1 MAKKSKKFAEAL
13 KQIEKGQMYTLTE
26 AVDLVKR
33 LSYAKFDETIE
44 AHFHLGIDCKKSDQN
59 IRGTIVL
66 PHGTGKTLRICVITK
81 ADKIEAAEQAGADVA
96 GFEDVIAK
104 IKSGW
109 SDFDICIATPDV
121 MGVIGKEL
129 GRVLGPR
136 MPNPKSGTVTPDLP
150 KTISEF
156 KKGKLEYRNDK
167 HNCIHSVLGKVS
179 FDAEKIEQNFRTLF
193 DAILKARPVA
203 VKGTYV
209 RSIYLTS
216 SMGPS
221 ISVDVLSATQSTA
234 AAAR

>member
-1 MAKKSKKFAEAL
+1 VAKSSKKFAEAS
-13 KQIEKGQMYTLTE
+13 KQLEKGKAYTLAE

-33 LSYAKFDETIE
+33 LSYAKFDETVE
-44 AHFHLGIDCKKSDQN
+44 VHFHLGIDCKKSDQN

-66 PHGTGKTLRICVITK
+66 PNGTGKTLRICVITK
-81 ADKIEAAEQAGADVA
+81 EDKIEAAERAGADVV

-109 SDFDICIATPDV
+109 SDFDICVATPDV

-136 MPNPKSGTVTPDLP
+136 MPNPKSGTVTPDLV

-167 HNCIHSVLGKVS
+167 HNCVHSILGKVS
-179 FDAEKIEQNFRTLF
+179 FDAAKLSQNFNTLF

-209 RSIYLTS
+209 RSIYLSS

-221 ISVDVLSATQSTA
+221 INIDVLSATQGA
-234 AAAR
+234 AAVSR

>member
-1 MAKKSKKFAEAL
+1 VAKKSKKFAEAL

-33 LSYAKFDETIE
+33 LSYAKFDETVE

-167 HNCIHSVLGKVS
+167 HNCIHSILGKVS
-179 FDAEKIEQNFRTLF
+179 FDAEKLEQNFRTLF

-221 ISVDVLSATQSTA
+221 ISVDVLNATQSTA

>member
-1 MAKKSKKFAEAL
+1 
-13 KQIEKGQMYTLTE
+13 MYTLTE

-193 DAILKARPVA
+193 DSILKARPVA

-221 ISVDVLSATQSTA
+221 ISVDVLNATQSTA

>member
-13 KQIEKGQMYTLTE
+13 KQIEKGQMYTPTE

-221 ISVDVLSATQSTA
+221 ISVDVLNATQSTA

>member
-167 HNCIHSVLGKVS
+167 HNCIHSILGKVS

-221 ISVDVLSATQSTA
+221 ISVDVLNATQSTA

>member
-59 IRGTIVL
+59 IRGTNVL

-221 ISVDVLSATQSTA
+221 ISVDVLNATQSTA

>member
-33 LSYAKFDETIE
+33 LSYAKFDETVE

-167 HNCIHSVLGKVS
+167 HNCIHSILGKVS
-179 FDAEKIEQNFRTLF
+179 FDAEKLEQNFRTLF

-221 ISVDVLSATQSTA
+221 ISVDVLNATQSTA

>member
-33 LSYAKFDETIE
+33 LSYAKFDGTIE

-81 ADKIEAAEQAGADVA
+81 ADKIEAAERAGADVA
-96 GFEDVIAK
+96 GFEDIIAK

-167 HNCIHSVLGKVS
+167 HNCIHSILGKVS

-221 ISVDVLSATQSTA
+221 ISVDVLNATQSTA

>member
-1 MAKKSKKFAEAL
+1 
-13 KQIEKGQMYTLTE
+13 MYTLTE

-44 AHFHLGIDCKKSDQN
+44 AHFPLGIDCKKSDQN

-221 ISVDVLSATQSTA
+221 ISVDVLNATQSTA

>member
-26 AVDLVKR
+26 AIDLVKR
-33 LSYAKFDETIE
+33 LSYAKFDETVE

-109 SDFDICIATPDV
+109 SDFDICVATPDV

-167 HNCIHSVLGKVS
+167 HNCIHSILGKVS
-179 FDAEKIEQNFRTLF
+179 FDSEKIEQNFRTLF

-221 ISVDVLSATQSTA
+221 ISVDVLNATQSTA

>member
-26 AVDLVKR
+26 AIDLVKR
-33 LSYAKFDETIE
+33 LSYAKFDETVE

-167 HNCIHSVLGKVS
+167 HNCIHSILGKVS
-179 FDAEKIEQNFRTLF
+179 FDSEKIEQNFRTLF

-221 ISVDVLSATQSTA
+221 ISVDVLNATQSTA

>member
-1 MAKKSKKFAEAL
+1 
-13 KQIEKGQMYTLTE
+13 MYTLTE

>member
-221 ISVDVLSATQSTA
+221 ISVDVLNATQSTA

>member
-221 ISVDVLSATQSTA
+221 ISVDVLNATQSTA
-234 AAAR
+234 AAR

>member
-1 MAKKSKKFAEAL
+1 MARKSKKYKEAV
-13 KQIEKGQMYTLTE
+13 KQINREQAYVLND
-26 AVDLVKR
+26 AVELIKK
-33 LSYAKFDETIE
+33 LSYAKFDETVE
-44 AHFHLGIDCKKSDQN
+44 VHFHLGIDCKKSDQN

-81 ADKIEAAEQAGADVA
+81 ADKFEAAEQAGADVV

-109 SDFDICIATPDV
+109 SDFDLCVATPDV

-136 MPNPKSGTVTPDLP
+136 MPNPKSGTVTPDLA
-150 KTISEF
+150 KTIAEF

-167 HNCIHSVLGKVS
+167 HNCVHSILGKVS
-179 FDAEKIEQNFRTLF
+179 FESEKLQQNFKTLF
-193 DAILKARPVA
+193 DAILKAKPAA

-209 RSIYLTS
+209 RSIYLTT

-221 ISVDVLSATQSTA
+221 INVDVLNASQSTA
-234 AAAR
+234 RK

>member
-179 FDAEKIEQNFRTLF
+179 FDAEKIDQNFRTLF

-221 ISVDVLSATQSTA
+221 ISVDVLNATQSTA

>member
-1 MAKKSKKFAEAL
+1 
-13 KQIEKGQMYTLTE
+13 MYTLTE

-33 LSYAKFDETIE
+33 LSYAKFDETVE

-66 PHGTGKTLRICVITK
+66 PHGTGRTLRICVITK

-156 KKGKLEYRNDK
+156 KRGKLEYRNDK
-167 HNCIHSVLGKVS
+167 HNCVHSVLGKVS
-179 FDAEKIEQNFRTLF
+179 FDAEKLEQNFRTLF

-221 ISVDVLSATQSTA
+221 ISVDVLNATQSTA
-234 AAAR
+234 AATR

>member
-167 HNCIHSVLGKVS
+167 HNCVHSILGKVS

-221 ISVDVLSATQSTA
+221 ISVDVLNATQSTA

>member
-1 MAKKSKKFAEAL
+1 
-13 KQIEKGQMYTLTE
+13 MYTLTE

-221 ISVDVLSATQSTA
+221 ISVDVLNATQSTA

>member
-1 MAKKSKKFAEAL
+1 
-13 KQIEKGQMYTLTE
+13 MYTLTE

-33 LSYAKFDETIE
+33 LSYAKFDETVE

-66 PHGTGKTLRICVITK
+66 PHGTGRTLRICVITK

-156 KKGKLEYRNDK
+156 KRGKLEYRNDK
-167 HNCIHSVLGKVS
+167 HNCVHSVLGKVS
-179 FDAEKIEQNFRTLF
+179 FDAEKLEQNFRTLF

-221 ISVDVLSATQSTA
+221 ISVDVLNATQSTA

>member
-33 LSYAKFDETIE
+33 LSYAKFDETVE

-66 PHGTGKTLRICVITK
+66 PHGTGRTLRICVITK

-156 KKGKLEYRNDK
+156 KRGKLEYRNDK
-167 HNCIHSVLGKVS
+167 HNCVHSVLGKVS
-179 FDAEKIEQNFRTLF
+179 FDAEKLEQNFRTLF

-221 ISVDVLSATQSTA
+221 ISVDVLNATQSTA
-234 AAAR
+234 AATR

>member
-13 KQIEKGQMYTLTE
+13 KQIEKGKMYTLAE
-26 AVDLVKR
+26 AVELVKR

-66 PHGTGKTLRICVITK
+66 PHGTGKSLRICVITK

-109 SDFDICIATPDV
+109 SDFDICVATPDV
-121 MGVIGKEL
+121 MGIIGKEL

-156 KKGKLEYRNDK
+156 KRGKLEYRNDK
-167 HNCIHSVLGKVS
+167 HNCVHSILGKVS
-179 FDAEKIEQNFRTLF
+179 FDSEKIEQNFRTLF

-209 RSIYLTS
+209 RSIYLTT

-221 ISVDVLSATQSTA
+221 ISVDVLNATQSAATA
-234 AAAR
+234 R

>member
-1 MAKKSKKFAEAL
+1 MSKKSKKYAEAL
-13 KQIEKGQMYTLTE
+13 KQIEPGHAYTVAE
-26 AVDLVKR
+26 AIDLVKK
-33 LSYAKFDETIE
+33 LSFAKFDETVE

-81 ADKIEAAEQAGADVA
+81 ADRFDAAEQAGADVV

-109 SDFDICIATPDV
+109 SDFDLCIATPDV

-167 HNCIHSVLGKVS
+167 HNCVHSILGKVS
-179 FDAEKIEQNFRTLF
+179 FDADKLQQNFRTLF
-193 DAILKARPVA
+193 EAILKAKPSA

-209 RSIYLTS
+209 RSIYLTT

-221 ISVDVLSATQSTA
+221 INLDVLNASQTSAS
-234 AAAR
+234 RN

>member
-109 SDFDICIATPDV
+109 SDFAICIATPDV

-221 ISVDVLSATQSTA
+221 ISVDVLNATQSTA

>member
-167 HNCIHSVLGKVS
+167 HNCIHSILGKVS
-179 FDAEKIEQNFRTLF
+179 FDAGKIEQNFRTLF

-221 ISVDVLSATQSTA
+221 ISVDVLNATQSTA

>member
-167 HNCIHSVLGKVS
+167 HNCIHSILGKVS
-179 FDAEKIEQNFRTLF
+179 FDSEKIEQNFRTLF

-221 ISVDVLSATQSTA
+221 ISVDVLNATQSTA

>member
-1 MAKKSKKFAEAL
+1 MSKKSKKYAEAS
-13 KQIEKGQMYTLTE
+13 KQIEPGRAYTVAE
-26 AVDLVKR
+26 AIDLVKR
-33 LSYAKFDETIE
+33 LSFAKFDETVE

-81 ADKIEAAEQAGADVA
+81 ADKFDAAEQAGADVV

-109 SDFDICIATPDV
+109 SDFDLCVATPDV

-167 HNCIHSVLGKVS
+167 HNCVHSILGKVS
-179 FDAEKIEQNFRTLF
+179 FDAEKLQQNFRTLF
-193 DAILKARPVA
+193 EAILKAKPAA

-209 RSIYLTS
+209 RSIYLTT

-221 ISVDVLSATQSTA
+221 ISLDVLNASQTA
-234 AAAR
+234 SSRN

>member
-1 MAKKSKKFAEAL
+1 
-13 KQIEKGQMYTLTE
+13 MYTLTE

-167 HNCIHSVLGKVS
+167 HNCIHSILGKVS
-179 FDAEKIEQNFRTLF
+179 FDAGKIEQNFRTLF

-221 ISVDVLSATQSTA
+221 ISVDVLNATQSTA

>member
-33 LSYAKFDETIE
+33 LSYAKFDETVE

-66 PHGTGKTLRICVITK
+66 PHGTGRTLRICVITK

-156 KKGKLEYRNDK
+156 KRGKLEYRNDK
-167 HNCIHSVLGKVS
+167 HNCVHSVLGKVS
-179 FDAEKIEQNFRTLF
+179 FDAEKLEQNFRTLF

-221 ISVDVLSATQSTA
+221 ISVDVLNATQSTA

>member
-1 MAKKSKKFAEAL
+1 MAKKSKKFAEAVQ
-13 KQIEKGQMYTLTE
+13 QIEKGKMYTLTE

-66 PHGTGKTLRICVITK
+66 PHGTGKNLRICVITK

-109 SDFDICIATPDV
+109 SDFDICVATPDV

-167 HNCIHSVLGKVS
+167 HNCVHSILGKVS
-179 FDAEKIEQNFRTLF
+179 FDSEKIEQNFRTLF
-193 DAILKARPVA
+193 DAILKARPTA

-221 ISVDVLSATQSTA
+221 ISVDVLNATQSA
-234 AAAR
+234 ATNR

>member
-1 MAKKSKKFAEAL
+1 
-13 KQIEKGQMYTLTE
+13 
-26 AVDLVKR
+26 
-33 LSYAKFDETIE
+33 
-44 AHFHLGIDCKKSDQN
+44 
-59 IRGTIVL
+59 
-66 PHGTGKTLRICVITK
+66 
-81 ADKIEAAEQAGADVA
+81 
-96 GFEDVIAK
+96 
-104 IKSGW
+104 
-109 SDFDICIATPDV
+109 

-167 HNCIHSVLGKVS
+167 HNCIHSILGKVS
-179 FDAEKIEQNFRTLF
+179 FDAEKLEQNFRTLF

-221 ISVDVLSATQSTA
+221 ISVDVLNATQSTA